1 VEPQPINAEPSPGR
15 IAGIDYGTV
24 RIGVAVSD
32 AGRTLASP
40 LETRVRGSEEADAE
54 YFRQLVD
61 GEEIRLFVVGLPIHL
76 SGRESDKSRE
86 ARRFGQWLAQVTG
99 VPVEYFDERFSSR
112 QADEFLQA
120 GGLTRRRR
128 KKRRDMLAAQVMLA
142 AYLDASRHGRQ
153 DVSGLDD

>member
-1 VEPQPINAEPSPGR
+1 MNADSSFGR

-40 LETRVRGSEEADAE
+40 LETHVRGSEAADAA

-61 GEEIRLFVVGLPIHL
+61 REEIHLFVVGLPIHL
-76 SGRESDKSRE
+76 SGEESEKSGE
-86 ARRFGQWLAQVTG
+86 ARRFGQWLGEVTG
-99 VPVEYFDERFSSR
+99 VAVEYFDERFSSR
-112 QADEFLQA
+112 QADEFLHA
-120 GGLTRRRR
+120 GGLTRQRR

-142 AYLDASRHGRQ
+142 AYLESSRPGRQ